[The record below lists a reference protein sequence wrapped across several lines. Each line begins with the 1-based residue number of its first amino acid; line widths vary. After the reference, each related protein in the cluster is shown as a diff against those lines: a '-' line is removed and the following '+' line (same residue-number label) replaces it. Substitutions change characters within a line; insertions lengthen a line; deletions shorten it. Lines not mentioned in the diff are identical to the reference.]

1 MSESIKA
8 NKGAGKRSF
17 VFNHKDNN
25 TLNGVTA
32 MLKTRFGHG
41 ENPCTIIRNDGV
53 CVALNVGTQIWKE
66 MDLLVKGYL
75 DAVRYSQEDEAT
87 VARIA
92 A

>member
-1 MSESIKA
+1 MGEAIA
-8 NKGAGKRSF
+8 TKGAGKRSF

-32 MLKTRFGHG
+32 MLKTRFSDQ
-41 ENPCTIIRNDGV
+41 TVIRNDGV
-53 CVALNVGTQIWKE
+53 CVALNVGTAIWKE

-75 DAVRYSQEDEAT
+75 DCVRYSQEDEST